1 MTTTK
6 QKLITADELLRLP
19 RGEGKKYEL
28 IRGVLI
34 EKMPTGDPHGDAV
47 TRASNLIFTYAED
60 NDYGVVRTG
69 EPGYRLE
76 TGPDTVRA
84 PDVAWIAPGRIA
96 EGTQGYPELS
106 PDLAVEVKSPS
117 NSNPEMASKAQMWL
131 CYGSKIAL
139 VLDPDTVTVRIF
151 RPNTEPVILEQDD
164 ILNLGDLLPEFS
176 IEVWRL
182 FRRQRPSPPP

>member
-47 TRASNLIFTYAED
+47 TRASNLIFTYAEE
-60 NDYGVVRTG
+60 NDYGIVRTG

-76 TGPDTVRA
+76 RGPDTVRA

-106 PDLAVEVKSPS
+106 PDLAVEVKSPR
-117 NSNPEMASKAQMWL
+117 NSNPEMAAKAQMWL
-131 CYGSKIAL
+131 CYGSKVAL
-139 VLDPDTVTVRIF
+139 VLNPDTLRVIIY
-151 RPNTEPVILEQDD
+151 RPNSEPVILGQDD
-164 ILNLGDLLPEFS
+164 VLDLGDLLPGFS
-176 IEVWRL
+176 TPVWRL
-182 FRRQRPSPPP
+182 FRRQRPSS